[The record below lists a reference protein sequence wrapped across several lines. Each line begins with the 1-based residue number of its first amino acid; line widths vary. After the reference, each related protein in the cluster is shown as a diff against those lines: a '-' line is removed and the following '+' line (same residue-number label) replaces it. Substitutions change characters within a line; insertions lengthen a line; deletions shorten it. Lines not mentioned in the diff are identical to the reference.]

1 MIFVCKQL
9 THHAKQPHRV
19 TRLIYFKK
27 IPWNFSFFFFSIFFC
42 FVFVCSSVTH
52 IQGPKNTIRTKQLS
66 PEASLFLR
74 SLPPWCHGVQCTL
87 SISPTTNETY
97 IYHFDT
103 SWQAWQPE
111 LRLCQRVNISVF
123 FPLTKQVFLFVTISL
138 TEYIKDRS
146 KPTFTIFS
154 NLLVIIYLFF
164 IFFFVST

>member
-27 IPWNFSFFFFSIFFC
+27 IPWNFSSFFFIFFLLC
-42 FVFVCSSVTH
+42 FCLLFRNSISRGQRILSVRSS
-52 IQGPKNTIRTKQLS
+52 S
-66 PEASLFLR
+66 PSLFLR

-111 LRLCQRVNISVF
+111 LRLCQRVNFSVF
-123 FPLTKQVFLFVTISL
+123 FPLTK
-138 TEYIKDRS
+138 
-146 KPTFTIFS
+146 
-154 NLLVIIYLFF
+154 
-164 IFFFVST
+164 